1 MRKIQ
6 DFAAALFLG
15 AVIALTALSIL
26 GVWEVYGRDVITKS
40 FMTIGLLA
48 VVAVI
53 VIVAGRF
60 MEHKD
65 AGVIVV
71 EPSPI
76 FKSIRQMTV
85 ALLIVSVALLAL
97 VGILAIWELI
107 TDKTVLYKVLSSL
120 GILSFG
126 SLISV
131 MTCLERENKFQ
142 NNPAV
147 PGSGS
152 KWGIGR
158 IIGTLVVIWICFSLF
173 GFLFSFGRYF

>member
-6 DFAAALFLG
+6 DLAAALFLG

-60 MEHKD
+60 MEHKE
-65 AGVIVV
+65 AGMLVA

-147 PGSGS
+147 PGGN

-158 IIGTLVVIWICFSLF
+158 IIGLLLIVWLF
-173 GFLFSFGRYF
+173 GWIFRLFLGFSF